1 MRADQQLGQFVGY
14 GYRLSSA
21 AVTDV
26 RQPTLHL
33 PCEQKSVQDAR
44 RIVPCRAC
52 YGLDE
57 LVRQHLTRNLFRIVT
72 KGQHVLARH
81 ISNEA
86 LKRGGIL
93 SASLLGPPGATGVEA
108 F

>member
-33 PCEQKSVQDAR
+33 PCEQQSVPAAR
-44 RIVPCRAC
+44 RIDPFNAC

-72 KGQHVLARH
+72 KDEQVRARH
-81 ISNEA
+81 RSNEA
-86 LKRGGIL
+86 LKRAG
-93 SASLLGPPGATGVEA
+93 SRAASLLDAKDATA
-108 F
+108 